1 MIPGEEWRSTSTD
14 RGQDGRDRGSDDDRD
29 GDGCEG
35 GRGTRRSEVITVVMC
50 AMVVDKVPKNTIS
63 NLLYNNSSGSN
74 QNPQDEWKEVKEAV
88 NKAAEIFQNSSQN
101 NKNPW
106 FNEQCKEELK
116 KRDEARKKMLQAYTR
131 VYWLM
136 QMISW

>member
-50 AMVVDKVPKNTIS
+50 AMVVDKVPKV
-63 NLLYNNSSGSN
+63 LRV
-74 QNPQDEWKEVKEAV
+74 EW
-88 NKAAEIFQNSSQN
+88 
-101 NKNPW
+101 
-106 FNEQCKEELK
+106 
-116 KRDEARKKMLQAYTR
+116 
-131 VYWLM
+131 
-136 QMISW
+136 